1 MESLN
6 VDPNDLQNTDHGSVL
21 YVVNVTV
28 VISNLTKNSSNV
40 LFLIV
45 LDMGYCRAFGLIA
58 KFGHEI
64 TACLCYASVWWL
76 ELICRVMFVI
86 FY

>member
-1 MESLN
+1 M
-6 VDPNDLQNTDHGSVL
+6 L
-21 YVVNVTV
+21 YVMNVTV
-28 VISNLTKNSSNV
+28 VILNLTKNSSNV
-40 LFLIV
+40 LFLFF

-58 KFGHEI
+58 KFVHEI

-76 ELICRVMFVI
+76 ELICWVMFVI